1 MMMVNARE
9 GVAQDVRVR
18 DHVHLRMRMTEWSK
32 SFREA
37 YCERYRCPPARFETV
52 AARKALP
59 LFVRFLRPFILI
71 LDPGHFQLDFEL
83 MQQVGDARSWSEVN
97 AVLGAFKSN
106 NKLRGGFWRNTV
118 KWRASGR
125 RVSHLVRRLKGE
137 PPRHA
142 G

>member
-1 MMMVNARE
+1 MMVKAME
-9 GVAQDVRVR
+9 EVAQDIRVR
-18 DHVHLRMRMTEWSK
+18 NDVHLRMTDWNK
-32 SFREA
+32 SFREVF
-37 YCERYRCPPARFETV
+37 CEHYRCPPARFETV

-59 LFVRFLRPFILI
+59 VFVRFLRPFILI

>member
-1 MMMVNARE
+1 MMMVKARE
-9 GVAQDVRVR
+9 EVAPDIRVR
-18 DHVHLRMRMTEWSK
+18 DHVHLRMTDWSK

-37 YCERYRCPPARFETV
+37 FCEHYRCTPARFETV

-59 LFVRFLRPFILI
+59 VSVRLLRPFILV
-71 LDPGHFQLDFEL
+71 LHPGHFHLDFEL

-125 RVSHLVRRLKGE
+125 RVSRLVRRLMGE